1 MAVKE
6 DTLMVFV
13 RSLDVVKGRIPSP
26 DVNKRLKHQ
35 LYTRHFAD
43 QDTLSPYTTLPPSLP
58 FSSFTTTHPFDS
70 FTIDDQ
76 RNLTLQSW

>member
-1 MAVKE
+1 MAEKE
-6 DTLMVFV
+6 DTLMVV
-13 RSLDVVKGRIPSP
+13 IRSLDVVKGRNTP

-35 LYTRHFAD
+35 LYTGHCAD
-43 QDTLSPYTTLPPSLP
+43 QDTLSPYTTLLPTLP

-70 FTIDDQ
+70 FTIDDR